1 MSEPIAIIQ
10 NLIIKKGVRD
20 LQLPVSFIWEKGR
33 QWCVTGPTGSG
44 KTTFLK
50 ILSGISF
57 TTGAKIEFPV
67 LEKMK
72 QTSGKQLFISDMI
85 AFVPQEIKI
94 SAGFY
99 IEDLYY
105 QRRFQAAEQDD
116 IPSTKEVLLR
126 AANEDEA
133 RVEEVAKLMALT
145 SLMEQP
151 FVQLSNGQTRRLM
164 IAIALVKQPRILILD
179 NPYTGLDQETRVA
192 LNEQIRVLIEN
203 GIHIFMAAHEHELP
217 LIDFVTDILRLQPVM
232 QLQRL
237 NKPLPVIYQTQV
249 NPSDTKAVIR
259 MENIE
264 VKYGEKVVL
273 KIHYWEVNKSERWI
287 IQGKNGSG
295 KSTLLSV
302 IMADHPQAYANEIY
316 LFGKKRGTGE
326 SIWEIKKRIGFFSP
340 ELLRYFEQRLTGEEV
355 IGSGDNDYIGQVS
368 AMTRSRRLQVAEL
381 AEWLEISSLLNIS
394 MSDLSLGQQKMI
406 LIARAMFRNPEVL
419 ILDEPLQGM
428 DTEWREHFKQKI
440 DEFAQNRTVLYVTH
454 DSEEIPGGEWQ
465 ILSLG

>member
-1 MSEPIAIIQ
+1 MPASVAVVQ
-10 NLIIKKGVRD
+10 DVIIKKGGCE
-20 LQLPVSFIWEKGR
+20 LQPSFSFTWEFGQ

-50 ILSGISF
+50 ILSGLSF
-57 TTGAKIEFPV
+57 AIGGKITFPV
-67 LEKMK
+67 LEEIKKTSEK
-72 QTSGKQLFISDMI
+72 QVFISDMI

-94 SAGFY
+94 PAGY

-116 IPSTKEVLLR
+116 IPNTKEVLLR

-133 RVEEVAKLMALT
+133 RVSEAAELMALT
-145 SLMEQP
+145 PLLEQP

-164 IAIALVKQPRILILD
+164 IAIALVKQPEILILD

-192 LNEQIRVLIEN
+192 LNEQIKVLIEH
-203 GIHIFMAAHEHELP
+203 GIHIFIAAHEHELP
-217 LIDFVTDILRLQPVM
+217 AIDFVTNIIRLQPVM
-232 QLQRL
+232 KLESL
-237 NKPLPVIYQTQV
+237 NTALLPEEYRIV
-249 NPSDTKAVIR
+249 NFSETDSVIR
-259 MENIE
+259 MENIH
-264 VKYGEKVVL
+264 VRYGEKVVL
-273 KIHYWEVNKSERWI
+273 KIPHWEVKSSERWI

-302 IMADHPQAYANEIY
+302 VMADHPQAYANEIY

-340 ELLRYFEQRLTGEEV
+340 ELLRYFEHRLTGEEV
-355 IGSGDNDYIGQVS
+355 IASGWSDYVGQVP
-368 AMTRSRRLQVAEL
+368 ALTPERKQQVQKL
-381 AEWLEISSLLNIS
+381 ADWLGITSLLQIR
-394 MSDLSLGQQKMI
+394 MGDLSLGQQKMI

-428 DTEWREHFKQKI
+428 DVQWREHFKKKI

-465 ILSLG
+465 VLGLG